1 MTVNGQDYA
10 AENILA
16 VTFDNSTFPGP
27 PSDSEC
33 VSILI
38 LDDDVLEGNHDFRV
52 SLIDVGLFALLG
64 QPLTTTVTI
73 SDDESE

>member
-1 MTVNGQDYA
+1 MNGQDYA
-10 AENILA
+10 AASIST

-33 VSILI
+33 FSILI
-38 LDDDVLEGNHDFRV
+38 LDDNVLEGNHDFSV